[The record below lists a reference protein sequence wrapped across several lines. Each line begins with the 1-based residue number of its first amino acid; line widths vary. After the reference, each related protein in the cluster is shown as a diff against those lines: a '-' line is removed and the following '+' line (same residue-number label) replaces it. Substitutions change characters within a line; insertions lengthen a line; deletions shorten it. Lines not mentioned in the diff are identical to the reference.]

1 MAKLGPFAEDL
12 NYWNS
17 STAGADSW
25 LGKAEDLI
33 GKYGGEVSASGSGMS
48 GGKQAVMLEFEF
60 GDERYRLVW
69 PALASK
75 YEAHDGTMKFRRSA
89 MRQAATMVYHEVKA
103 AAVRFRVAGPRFAF
117 FNYLVLPNGQVVGEL
132 AAPDLLKAAPKMLTS
147 GAKR

>member
-1 MAKLGPFAEDL
+1 MSDEPFAEEL

-33 GKYGGEVSASGSGMS
+33 RKYGGEVSASGSGMS
-48 GGKQAVMLEFEF
+48 DGKQAVMLEFQF

-69 PALASK
+69 PALKSK
-75 YEAHDGTMKFRRSA
+75 HKGHDETMKFRRSA

-132 AAPDLLKAAPKMLTS
+132 AAPDLLNAAPKMLIGRTE
-147 GAKR
+147 